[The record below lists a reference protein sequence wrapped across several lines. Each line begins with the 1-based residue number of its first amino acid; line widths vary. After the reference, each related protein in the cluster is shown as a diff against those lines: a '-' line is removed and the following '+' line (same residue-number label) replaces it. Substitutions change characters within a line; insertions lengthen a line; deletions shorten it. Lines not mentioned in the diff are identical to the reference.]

1 MKYVEYFFVILGGKS
16 IFFSY
21 PVMEEDGGG
30 EDDYFGWLSTEVLLY
45 MFSFLKH
52 PELVAISSTCKS
64 FQALGKFVL
73 I

>member
-1 MKYVEYFFVILGGKS
+1 
-16 IFFSY
+16 
-21 PVMEEDGGG
+21 MEEDGGG

-52 PELVAISSTCKS
+52 PELVAISATCKS
-64 FQALGKFVL
+64 FQALGNFL